1 MPSSPVPSTPR
12 YVRVARALALIT
24 GLAGLSACGD
34 TTTAPPSDSG
44 TRADA
49 SADLGARAD
58 LGREPDSGSEADL
71 GATTDSG
78 ASTDSGTST
87 DSGADVDLGGIA
99 DGGGIDASA
108 ISCETCV
115 CTGLGPDSD
124 AGPVV
129 SCEHVGRFDCC
140 VAIGPLF
147 PPDLP
152 A

>member
-1 MPSSPVPSTPR
+1 MPSSPISSTPR

-34 TTTAPPSDSG
+34 NATAEPTDSG
-44 TRADA
+44 TGAD
-49 SADLGARAD
+49 S
-58 LGREPDSGSEADL
+58 
-71 GATTDSG
+71 
-78 ASTDSGTST
+78 STDSGTLADLGGET
-87 DSGADVDLGGIA
+87 DSGAESDLGNEADLGTATDSGTDVDLGVIA

-108 ISCETCV
+108 IACDACV
-115 CTGLGPDSD
+115 CTGFGVDSD

-129 SCEHVGRFDCC
+129 SCEAVGRIDCC

>member
-1 MPSSPVPSTPR
+1 MPSSPVSSTPR

-34 TTTAPPSDSG
+34 SATAEPTDSG
-44 TRADA
+44 TGAD
-49 SADLGARAD
+49 SSTDSGTLADLGGETDSGAESD
-58 LGREPDSGSEADL
+58 LGSEADL
-71 GATTDSG
+71 G
-78 ASTDSGTST
+78 TDSGT
-87 DSGADVDLGGIA
+87 DVDLGVISDA
-99 DGGGIDASA
+99 GGIDASA
-108 ISCETCV
+108 IACDACV
-115 CTGLGPDSD
+115 CTGFGVDSD

-129 SCEHVGRFDCC
+129 SCEDVGRFDCC